1 MCCFS
6 MSAGA
11 KRIVVVEYFQVV
23 VRFTKK
29 AISYCIDGTIRY
41 ATLIAEATSG
51 ILKRVK

>member
-11 KRIVVVEYFQVV
+11 KRIVVVEYYQVV